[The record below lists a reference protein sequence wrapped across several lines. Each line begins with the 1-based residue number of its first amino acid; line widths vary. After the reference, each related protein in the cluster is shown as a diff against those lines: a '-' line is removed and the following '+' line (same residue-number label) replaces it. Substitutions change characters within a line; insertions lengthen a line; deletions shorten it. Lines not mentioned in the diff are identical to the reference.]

1 MADIKTKE
9 AADKEKWDDR
19 KRDTKTKSSAE
30 QETKAKPGENV
41 KAKRA
46 TEKKKQD
53 DSKRDTKI
61 ENSKQNEMKAELVQ
75 SYKTNGTAENEKS
88 DNRKDT
94 AKTKSSAK
102 QEPKSESVKSIKTKD
117 ASKNDIKVLDKADDL
132 ARAVRTVSIR
142 TKDQI
147 ENLSDDGQV
156 TPEEYA
162 NDKIKY
168 MAEGAAEDAGR
179 LAKKGVKKTYD
190 GGKKL
195 TKDIKRRRNEKKA
208 ADEPIKQ
215 TAKSTGKQTA
225 KTVEHTIKTQQRNIK
240 TAEQTSRAAVKTTK
254 ETAKK
259 AVKTAEQ
266 TAKASKKAAEVAAK
280 TAQRAAQAA
289 KDAAVATYR
298 AAVVA
303 VKATVA
309 AVKAIAAGI
318 SKLIA
323 AIAAGGWVALV
334 IILVICVIGLI
345 VGSCFGIF
353 FSGDD
358 TGTGM
363 SMRTAITDINNE
375 YQQKITDIR
384 NGTAYDVLE
393 MSGSRAVWPE
403 VLAVYAVK
411 TTTDPDN
418 PQEVASMDDSKRQLL
433 KDIFWTMNSISKS
446 TQTKTEN
453 IIVETDDGNG
463 NITETTEQQTRTYLY
478 ITVFHKTVD
487 EMATQYGFN
496 AEQKQQLT
504 ELLSE
509 DKQKIWSQV
518 LYGFSTGNDTIV
530 QIALTQIGN
539 VGGEPY
545 WSWYGFNSRVEW
557 CACFVSWCANEAG
570 YIEIG
575 VIPKFAGCCNG
586 VDWFRDR
593 GQFQDNSYTPNP
605 GDIIFFDWD
614 SPNGSSGPQDG
625 LADHVGIVEKVEN
638 GIVYTVE
645 GNTSDSCRERQYSVG
660 YYEIL
665 GYAIP
670 AY

>member
-9 AADKEKWDDR
+9 AANKEKWDDR
-19 KRDTKTKSSAE
+19 KRDTKTKSSA
-30 QETKAKPGENV
+30 
-41 KAKRA
+41 
-46 TEKKKQD
+46 
-53 DSKRDTKI
+53 
-61 ENSKQNEMKAELVQ
+61 
-75 SYKTNGTAENEKS
+75 
-88 DNRKDT
+88 
-94 AKTKSSAK
+94 K
-102 QEPKSESVKSIKTKD
+102 QEPKSEPIKNIKKKD
-117 ASKNDIKVLDKADDL
+117 ASKKDIKVLDKADNL
-132 ARAVRTVSIR
+132 ARTVRTVSIR

-147 ENLSDDGQV
+147 ENLSDDGQI

-353 FSGDD
+353 FSGED
-358 TGTGM
+358 TGNGM
-363 SMRTAITDINNE
+363 SMRTAMTNINNE
-375 YQQKITDIR
+375 YNNKIIGIR
-384 NGTAYDVLE
+384 NGNSYDVLE
-393 MSGSRAVWPE
+393 MSGSRAVWPD

-411 TTTDPDN
+411 TASDPDN
-418 PQEVASMDDSKRQLL
+418 PQEIASMDDDKQKILSE
-433 KDIFWTMNSISKS
+433 IFWEMNDVSSRKES
-446 TQTKTEN
+446 KTETV
-453 IIVETDDGNG
+453 ITETDDGNG
-463 NITETTEQQTRTYLY
+463 NIVETASEVTHTYLY
-478 ITVFHKTVD
+478 ITVSHKSVD
-487 EMATQYGFN
+487 EMAAQYHFTD
-496 AEQKQQLT
+496 EQK
-504 ELLSE
+504 ELLAE
-509 DKQKIWSQV
+509 LRTPDKQKLWSQV
-518 LYGFSTGNDTIV
+518 LYGYNAGNEDIV
-530 QIALTQIGN
+530 VIALSQIGN
-539 VGGEPY
+539 VGGESY

-586 VDWFRDR
+586 VDWFKDR

-614 SPNGSSGPQDG
+614 SPNGSSRPLDG

-665 GYAIP
+665 GYGLP

>member
-9 AADKEKWDDR
+9 AANKEKWDDR
-19 KRDTKTKSSAE
+19 KRDTKTKSSA
-30 QETKAKPGENV
+30 
-41 KAKRA
+41 
-46 TEKKKQD
+46 
-53 DSKRDTKI
+53 
-61 ENSKQNEMKAELVQ
+61 
-75 SYKTNGTAENEKS
+75 
-88 DNRKDT
+88 
-94 AKTKSSAK
+94 K
-102 QEPKSESVKSIKTKD
+102 QEPKSEPIKNIKKKD
-117 ASKNDIKVLDKADDL
+117 ASKKDIKVLDKADNL
-132 ARAVRTVSIR
+132 ARTVRTVSIR

-147 ENLSDDGQV
+147 ENLSDDGQI

-353 FSGDD
+353 FSGED
-358 TGTGM
+358 TGNGM
-363 SMRTAITDINNE
+363 SMRTAMTNINNE
-375 YQQKITDIR
+375 YNNKIIGIR
-384 NGTAYDVLE
+384 NGNSYDVLE
-393 MSGSRAVWPE
+393 MSGSRAVWPD

-411 TTTDPDN
+411 TASDPDN
-418 PQEVASMDDSKRQLL
+418 PQEIASMDDDKQKILSE
-433 KDIFWTMNSISKS
+433 IFWEMNDVSSRKES
-446 TQTKTEN
+446 KTETV
-453 IIVETDDGNG
+453 ITETDDGNG
-463 NITETTEQQTRTYLY
+463 NIVETASEVAHTYLY
-478 ITVFHKTVD
+478 ITVSHKSVD
-487 EMATQYGFN
+487 EMAAQYHFTD
-496 AEQKQQLT
+496 EQK
-504 ELLSE
+504 ELLAE
-509 DKQKIWSQV
+509 LRTPDKQKLWSQV
-518 LYGFSTGNDTIV
+518 LYGYSAGNEDIV

-593 GQFQDNSYTPNP
+593 GQFQDNSYMPNP

-665 GYAIP
+665 GYGLP